1 MLSLASLE
9 LAAKTVYRAMEPTPQ
24 ICWPLLCERTGA
36 EVWVKHENHTPI
48 GAFKLRG
55 GLTYI
60 AALRSNQPDVRGVI
74 AATRGNHGQ
83 SIALA
88 ARDAGLSCT
97 VVVPRGNGREKN
109 EAMRAFG
116 ATLEEYGD
124 DFQDAL
130 QHASRLAADRNLH
143 FVESFDQNLVVGVAS
158 YALELFKAVADIDA
172 CYVPIG
178 LGTGICGTIAAR
190 DALGLKT
197 EIIGVTAA
205 GAPAYARSFAQ
216 RRAISTTEAVT
227 MADGLA
233 CRIPVPEALE
243 TILAGAARVIT
254 VDDSEISAAIR
265 HLYTDTHN
273 LAEGAGAA
281 ALAGLIQ
288 ESQKMKG
295 RRIAVILSG
304 ANIDRDVFLKT
315 LPP

>member
-9 LAAKTVYRAMEPTPQ
+9 LAAETVYQAMGPTPQ

-60 AALRSNQPDVRGVI
+60 AALRAKHPNVRGVI

-88 ARDAGLSCT
+88 AKRAGLNCSI
-97 VVVPRGNGREKN
+97 VVPCGNSREKN

-116 ATLEEYGD
+116 AALEEHGN

-130 QHASRLAADRNLH
+130 QYASQQATDRKLH
-143 FVESFDQNLVVGVAS
+143 FVESFDQNLVAGVAS
-158 YALELFKAVADIDA
+158 YALELFKAVPDLDT

-178 LGTGICGTIAAR
+178 LGSGICGTIAAR

-205 GAPAYARSFAQ
+205 GAPAYARSFAE
-216 RRAISTTEAVT
+216 RSAVSTAEANT

-233 CRIPVPEALE
+233 CRIPVPEALDI
-243 TILAGAARVIT
+243 ILTGAARVIT
-254 VDDSEISAAIR
+254 VTDAEIKAAIG

-273 LAEGAGAA
+273 IAEGAGAA
-281 ALAGLIQ
+281 AMAGLMQ
-288 ESQKMKG
+288 EAPKMKG
-295 RRIAVILSG
+295 RRVAVILSG
-304 ANIDRDVFLKT
+304 SNIDRDVFLRT
-315 LPP
+315 LSA